1 MSDANAERY
10 LDLMIKVLTR
20 YRLDP
25 PVRPIARAGRV
36 GQVVSRVNRL
46 LTRRNIVMMKV
57 ESSDLARREIG
68 HDWPW
73 LAESMVG
80 LRRLEN
86 VRDCARVVIGEG
98 VPGDFIE
105 TAAWRGGTCIF
116 MRACLDAYGDAD
128 RSVWVA
134 DSFEGLPPPSP
145 EYPADEGDL
154 LFTREELA
162 VSVEEVKANF
172 ERYGLLDDR
181 VRFIQGFFSESLPT
195 APVEQLAVLRL
206 DGDMYGSTM
215 DALVNLYPKLSP
227 GGFVIV
233 DDYGDIPACAKAVH
247 DYRDANGLTEDIV
260 EIDWTGAYWRRSA

>member
-1 MSDANAERY
+1 
-10 LDLMIKVLTR
+10 
-20 YRLDP
+20 
-25 PVRPIARAGRV
+25 
-36 GQVVSRVNRL
+36 
-46 LTRRNIVMMKV
+46 MMRTD
-57 ESSDLARREIG
+57 SCDLARREIG
-68 HDWPW
+68 RDWPW

-86 VRDCARVVIGEG
+86 VRDCVRTVIGEG

-105 TAAWRGGTCIF
+105 TGVWRGGTCVF
-116 MRACLDAYGDAD
+116 MRACLDAYGDTD

-134 DSFEGLPPPSP
+134 DSFKGLPPPAP
-145 EYPADEGDL
+145 EYPADESDV
-154 LFTREELA
+154 LFTFAELA
-162 VSVEEVKANF
+162 VSVEQVKANF

-181 VRFIQGFFSESLPT
+181 VKFLQGWFSESLPT

-233 DDYGDIPACAKAVH
+233 DDYGEIAACTKAVH
-247 DYRDANGLTEDIV
+247 DYRETNGLTEEIV
-260 EIDWTGAYWRRSA
+260 ELGWTGAYWRRSA